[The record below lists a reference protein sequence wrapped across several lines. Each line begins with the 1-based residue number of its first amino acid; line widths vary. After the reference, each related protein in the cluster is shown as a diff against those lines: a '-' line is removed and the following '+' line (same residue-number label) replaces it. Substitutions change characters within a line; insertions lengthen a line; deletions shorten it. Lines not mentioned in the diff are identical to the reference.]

1 MIDVKV
7 KDIINNRNRTLP
19 VLIFLGEL
27 AAGFVFSGASMVG
40 TSAFADISIAG
51 AAGLAGSGAVF
62 MGSLLRGFADASI
75 GKNIVKLSAMVM
87 IIIAKL
93 LMDNKRSPMLC
104 GIYTAVSVLLS
115 GAAVSVVIGE
125 LIYKLAFYIFYS
137 AAAGFTTYSLC
148 RIIRDIEKGAA
159 VKLTASS
166 GCYYAVVYTI
176 YTASL
181 CSAQLPFLNAGVVLG
196 IAVTMLAAF
205 YYGSTGGVVC
215 GALTSCAA
223 YLSSPETGAPLV
235 LLAAVGLFSGFIR
248 QRRIS
253 LAAVIFMLTGFM
265 LTVLTGTSDDVI
277 YSLANYVAAAVI
289 FLASAPYYSDRHIR
303 VPQSTADSDSVIQ
316 ARLAFLADSVA
327 AVRGDTKMI
336 AEKLT
341 KKNENSS
348 AAKDDTEEVCGKCYR
363 RCICRRQG
371 SSTMKGLEA
380 LAVMPEISLETFP
393 AELDTC
399 IRRNELMAARQKGI
413 NDETLGKLMD
423 MRRSD
428 CRGILSEQ
436 FAIVEKMVRDISE
449 KTEIF
454 YSSPVSITIKN
465 KLLKFG
471 FSPSYVN
478 ACYNSRGRLIVEI
491 YFTAED
497 APASSTRICDLIS
510 DELKLKLTSSDI
522 ISSGSEVRLRLYE
535 KPSLN
540 LEVCTASKKAD
551 ETDESG
557 DTFCI
562 FSDGT
567 GTGYIVL
574 SDGMG
579 SGREAAFESAL
590 ASGLMRRLISCGVG
604 EEAAARI
611 VNSVMFSKSKE
622 ETFATLDIIKA
633 DLDRC
638 MLTSLKAGAAATL
651 VRHGNEVIK
660 ISSDSFPVGMY
671 EESDITENVC
681 VFDEGDIAII
691 FSDGIN
697 EGEYRFIRELLMGE
711 NDLKS
716 IVDEIC
722 AKSEKFSPFNRSDD
736 VTVIGIRAVS
746 A

>member
-1 MIDVKV
+1 MKV
-7 KDIINNRNRTLP
+7 KDIINNRKRILP
-19 VLIFLGEL
+19 VLLFMGEL
-27 AAGFVFSGASMVG
+27 MSGFVFSGASMVG
-40 TSAFADISIAG
+40 TSAFSDISIAG
-51 AAGLAGSGAVF
+51 AAGLVGSGAVF

-104 GIYTAVSVLLS
+104 GIYTALSVLFS
-115 GAAVSVVIGE
+115 GLAVSAVIGE
-125 LIYKLAFYIFYS
+125 LFYKLAFYIFYS

-148 RIIRDIEKGAA
+148 RINRDIENGSA
-159 VKLTASS
+159 VRLTASS

-181 CSAQLPFLNAGVVLG
+181 CSVKLPFLNAGAVLG
-196 IAVTMLAAF
+196 IAVTMLASF
-205 YYGSTGGVVC
+205 YYGSTGGVIC

-223 YLSSPETGAPLV
+223 YFSSAETGAALV
-235 LLAAVGLFSGFIR
+235 LLPAAGLFSGFIH

-253 LAAVIFMLTGFM
+253 VAAAVFLTMGFM
-265 LTVLTGTSDDVI
+265 LTVLTGTSEEVVS
-277 YSLANYVAAAVI
+277 SLGNYVLAAGI
-289 FLASAPYYSDRHIR
+289 FIAAAPYYSDRHIR
-303 VPQSTADSDSVIQ
+303 VPQSTKESGEVMQ
-316 ARLAFLADSVA
+316 ARLAFLADSIA
-327 AVRGDTKMI
+327 AVRGDARKTADKI
-336 AEKLT
+336 AEK
-341 KKNENSS
+341 NRASS
-348 AAKDDTEEVCGKCYR
+348 TAKDDTEEVCGRCYR
-363 RCICRRQG
+363 RYICRRQG
-371 SSTMKGLEA
+371 SSTLKGLEA
-380 LAVMPEISLETFP
+380 LSEMSEISLETFP

-413 NDETLGKLMD
+413 NDETIAKLMD
-423 MRRSD
+423 MRKSD

-436 FAIVEKMVRDISE
+436 FSIVENMVREISE
-449 KTEIF
+449 DKEIF
-454 YSSPVSITIKN
+454 YSAPISITVRN

-478 ACYNSRGRLIVEI
+478 ASYNSRGRLIAEI
-491 YFTAED
+491 YFSAGD
-497 APASSTRICDLIS
+497 APVSATRICDLIS

-522 ISSGSEVRLRLYE
+522 VSSGSEVRLRLYE
-535 KPSLN
+535 KPTLN
-540 LEVCTASKKAD
+540 LEVCTASKKGD

-557 DTFCI
+557 DNFCI

-579 SGREAAFESAL
+579 SGKEAAFESSL
-590 ASGLMRRLISCGVG
+590 ASGLMRRLIGSGVG
-604 EEAAARI
+604 EKASARI
-611 VNSVMFSKSKE
+611 VNSVMFSKSKDE
-622 ETFATLDIIKA
+622 SFATLDVLKA
-633 DLDRC
+633 DLDSC
-638 MLTSLKAGAAATL
+638 ELTSLKAGAAATL
-651 VRHGNEVIK
+651 VRHGNEVIR

-681 VFDEGDIAII
+681 SFGEGDIAIM
-691 FSDGIN
+691 FSDGIC